1 MSHDLAGM
9 GCSSSRATKITM
21 SCCEDAEGKVKC
33 AGCQERGV
41 PDGQEKYHDMRKYY
55 VNFETMRQSTKAES

>member
-1 MSHDLAGM
+1 
-9 GCSSSRATKITM
+9 M

-55 VNFETMRQSTKAES
+55 VNFETMRKSTKAES